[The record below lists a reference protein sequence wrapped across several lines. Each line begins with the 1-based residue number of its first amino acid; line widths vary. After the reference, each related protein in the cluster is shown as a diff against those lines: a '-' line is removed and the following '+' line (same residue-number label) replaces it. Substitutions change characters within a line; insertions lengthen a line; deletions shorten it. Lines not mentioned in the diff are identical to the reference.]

1 MRAIVS
7 REVSGDYFILS
18 GGGGVGFGI
27 VDPHLVRDY
36 YSQPTRRST
45 YSYPDNQLPLLR
57 RKVQLLTNEH
67 KIISYYSQRTQTHF
81 APNFLLPPPIL
92 IQKPI

>member
-1 MRAIVS
+1 VS

-36 YSQPTRRST
+36 YSSYTRS
-45 YSYPDNQLPLLR
+45 
-57 RKVQLLTNEH
+57 LLTTDKKVH
-67 KIISYYSQRTQTHF
+67 IFIS
-81 APNFLLPPPIL
+81 
-92 IQKPI
+92 